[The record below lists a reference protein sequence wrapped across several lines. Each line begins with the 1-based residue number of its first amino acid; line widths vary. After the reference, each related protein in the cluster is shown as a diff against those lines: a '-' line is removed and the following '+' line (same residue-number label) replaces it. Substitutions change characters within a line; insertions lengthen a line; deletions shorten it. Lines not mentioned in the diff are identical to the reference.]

1 LWAGRLDINMATRK
15 KHTPEQVV
23 RKLATADRMLNEGK
37 DVAEVC
43 RELQVSEQTYYR
55 WRNQFRG
62 MNADDAKRL
71 KDLERENATAG
82 RRGAGEGR
90 TQGDREGKL
99 LSPERRRAAVH
110 HLMRTMK
117 VSERFACRVTG
128 QNRSTQRRPP
138 AATTPADPDAGLR
151 AWLRAWAKDHPRRGF
166 RPAYHDARA
175 EGWNVNHQKIQRLWR
190 DEGLR
195 VPQRR
200 RRKRLGASTTPNPP
214 TADAPNAVW
223 AVDFQFDAT
232 TDGRPIKIVS
242 IVDEHTRE
250 CLGGLVER
258 NITGRHLIDEL
269 DRLAID
275 RGYPAV
281 LRCDNGPELACA
293 AMADWAGERVGL
305 HFIPP
310 GQPWRNGYIE
320 SFNSRVR
327 DECLNINMFWSL
339 AQARVVISDWKAD
352 YNHRRR
358 HSALGYQAPA
368 VYAAARTHE

>member
-1 LWAGRLDINMATRK
+1 
-15 KHTPEQVV
+15 
-23 RKLATADRMLNEGK
+23 
-37 DVAEVC
+37 
-43 RELQVSEQTYYR
+43 
-55 WRNQFRG
+55 
-62 MNADDAKRL
+62 
-71 KDLERENATAG
+71 
-82 RRGAGEGR
+82 
-90 TQGDREGKL
+90 
-99 LSPERRRAAVH
+99 
-110 HLMRTMK
+110 MK

-138 AATTPADPDAGLR
+138 ATTTPADPDAGLR

-175 EGWNVNHQKIQRLWR
+175 EGWNVNHKKVQRLWR

-214 TADAPNAVW
+214 TADAPNVVW

-232 TDGRPIKIVS
+232 TDGRPVKIVS

-258 NITGRHLIDEL
+258 NITGRHLIVEL
-269 DRLAID
+269 DRLAVG

-281 LRCDNGPELACA
+281 LRCDNGPELASVA
-293 AMADWAGERVGL
+293 VADWAGEHSGL

-320 SFNSRVR
+320 SFNSRLR

-339 AQARVVISDWKAD
+339 VQARVVISDWKAD

-368 VYAAARTHE
+368 VYAAGRTHP